1 MGAKESPRFGSGTLW
16 GKEVW
21 EGEWPGPGEA
31 EEGGLGMGP
40 KNDLRAPNVY
50 TVANSCPDR
59 DSDVKLSALTF
70 TVTLPLFSHWGQGTE
85 GACKLKFLPSGRGEY
100 V

>member
-31 EEGGLGMGP
+31 EEGGLGMVP
-40 KNDLRAPNVY
+40 KMISEPPTFILLP
-50 TVANSCPDR
+50 TP
-59 DSDVKLSALTF
+59 ALT
-70 TVTLPLFSHWGQGTE
+70 GIQM
-85 GACKLKFLPSGRGEY
+85 
-100 V
+100 